1 VNHPIPTFRPSLAAL
16 ACALMAVAGTTRAET
31 LYALTNTNQLI
42 TLDSAAPTEGSAVS
56 VTGLKSVNERLLGLD
71 ARPSTGLLYSLS
83 SLGNLY
89 TVDASNGA
97 ASFVARLNVALQG
110 SNFGFDFNPVPD
122 LGQTAASLRVIG
134 NTGTSL
140 AVNAN
145 PVSAG
150 QVTVSPGLN
159 EGGVATT
166 ASVVSVAYA
175 NNDRDAATGTTLY
188 GIDARG
194 DRLYTIVPGTGA
206 MTLKGAL
213 GVDTIGVSGFDISYT
228 GQAFAALTDDTG
240 FSGLYTG
247 HRRGHVH
254 RGLRHRWHGAAGAG
268 GGPDG
273 RPGAGAVQ
281 PADGRDLSA
290 GPGVAACAC
299 SPTPGRLG
307 EGLSGQGAA
316 LGWCLF

>member
-1 VNHPIPTFRPSLAAL
+1 MNHPIPTFRPSLAAL

-140 AVNAN
+140 AVNVN

-240 FSGLYTG
+240 FSGLYT
-247 HRRGHVH
+247 VD
-254 RGLRHRWHGAAGAG
+254 LVTGAATSIGAFGIG
-268 GGPDG
+268 GMVLQAPVVGLTAAPV
-273 RPGAGAVQ
+273 PEPSSLLMAAAGLLGLGWLRARARQ
-281 PADGRDLSA
+281 P
-290 GPGVAACAC
+290 
-299 SPTPGRLG
+299 
-307 EGLSGQGAA
+307 QAA
-316 LGWCLF
+316 LVKA